1 MTSPEVLG
9 RVDELRAS
17 LDYHNHRYY
26 VLDAPEVSDAQY
38 DVLIRELR
46 GLEAQHPGLVTPQSP
61 TQRVGAEP
69 SSGFAP
75 ARHAVQMFSLGNA
88 FDDDELMAWHRRTAE
103 LLESDAFD
111 MACELKYDGLAVALT
126 YEDGVLVRGATRG
139 NGTVGEDVTQNL
151 RTIRSIPLEVHGD
164 FPARFEVRGEVLFPL
179 SAFQRFNEGRI
190 ADDLPPYAHPR
201 NTAAGSIRQIDPQ
214 DVASRP
220 LDIYIYGVA
229 EPMGPDT
236 QLGTLDHL
244 QELGFKTNP
253 NNALVA
259 TPEEAADY
267 YRTWIEG
274 AESLDYGCDGVVI
287 KVNRLDLQHH
297 LGVVGREPRWAIAY
311 KFPATQS
318 VTRLNDIG
326 VSVGRTGRLNP
337 YAILEP
343 VDVGGVTVSQATLH
357 NEDYIEAKDL
367 RIGDWVVVQRAGEVI
382 PQVVSVITER
392 RTGNEREFRMPTS
405 CPSCGELAV
414 RVEGEA
420 ATACVN
426 AQCPAQ
432 LVRLLEHFVSRGA
445 MDIDGLGIM
454 QTMTL
459 LEKGLIKDAADL
471 YSLTQDDLLGLERMA
486 EKSVSNLLAAIVAS
500 KDRPL
505 SRLLVALGIDHV
517 GTEVA
522 EMLAGHFGTMDALMA
537 ADEEALTAIP
547 SVGPKIAASVVS
559 YFQNSTNRD
568 VIDRLGRAGVR
579 LEDEAR
585 PEPASPTLA
594 GLRFVVTGRLQAFS
608 RSDIADRIKAAG
620 GAVSAS
626 VSKKTDYLIAGEDA
640 GSKLA
645 DAEALGVKV
654 ISEDE
659 FLVLQTQS
667 GLGDEPSGNP
677 DTLLSGGAPSTSAT

>member
-9 RVDELRAS
+9 RVAELRAS

-26 VLDAPEVSDAQY
+26 VLDATEIGDAQY

-46 GLEAQHPGLVTPQSP
+46 ELEAQHPELVTPQSP

-69 SSGFAP
+69 SSGFAQ

-88 FDDDELMAWHRRTAE
+88 FDDGELMAWHRRTAE
-103 LLESDAFD
+103 VLESDSFD

-179 SAFQRFNEGRI
+179 SAFQRFNEERI
-190 ADDLPPYAHPR
+190 ANDLPPYAHPR

-220 LDIYIYGVA
+220 LDIFVYGVA
-229 EPMGPDT
+229 EPIGPET
-236 QLGTLDHL
+236 QLDTLAYLRD
-244 QELGFKTNP
+244 LGFKTNP

-267 YRTWIEG
+267 YRKWIEG

-357 NEDYIEAKDL
+357 NEDYIKTKDL

-392 RTGNEREFRMPTS
+392 RTGDEREFEMPTS

-454 QTMTL
+454 QTMML
-459 LEKGLIKDAADL
+459 LEKSLIKDAADL
-471 YSLTQDDLLGLERMA
+471 YSLKKDDLLGLERMA
-486 EKSVSNLLAAIVAS
+486 EKSVSNLLAAVEAS

-517 GTEVA
+517 GSEVA
-522 EMLAGHFGTMDALMA
+522 EMLAGHYGKMDALMA

-547 SVGPKIAASVVS
+547 SIGPKIAASVVS

-594 GLRFVVTGRLQAFS
+594 GLRFVVTGRMQAFS

-620 GAVSAS
+620 GAVSGS

-645 DAEALGVKV
+645 DADALGVKV
-654 ISEDE
+654 ITEDE
-659 FLVLQTQS
+659 FLALHTQS
-667 GLGDEPSGNP
+667 GLGDEPSEP
-677 DTLLSGGAPSTSAT
+677 

>member
-1 MTSPEVLG
+1 MVECMTSPDVLN
-9 RVDELRAS
+9 RVAELRAS

-26 VLDAPEVSDAQY
+26 VLDATEISDAQY

-46 GLEAQHPGLVTPQSP
+46 ELEAQHPELVTPQSP

-69 SSGFAP
+69 SSGFAQ
-75 ARHAVQMFSLGNA
+75 ATHAVQMFSLGNA
-88 FDDDELMAWHRRTAE
+88 FDDDELLAWHRRTTE
-103 LLESDAFD
+103 TLESDSFD
-111 MACELKYDGLAVALT
+111 MACELKYDGLAVALI

-179 SAFQRFNEGRI
+179 SAFQRFNEERI
-190 ADDLPPYAHPR
+190 SKELPPYAHPR

-220 LDIYIYGVA
+220 LDIYVYGVA
-229 EPMGPDT
+229 EPIGPDT
-236 QLGTLDHL
+236 QLGTLNFL

-253 NNALVA
+253 NNALVTNIA
-259 TPEEAADY
+259 EAADY
-267 YRTWIEG
+267 YRTWLEG
-274 AESLDYGCDGVVI
+274 AKSLDYGCDGVVI
-287 KVNRLDLQHH
+287 KVNRLDLQRH
-297 LGVVGREPRWAIAY
+297 LGQVGREPRWAIAY

-318 VTRLNDIG
+318 VTKLNDIG
-326 VSVGRTGRLNP
+326 ISVGRTGRLNP

-392 RTGNEREFRMPTS
+392 RTGEERKFQMPES

-414 RVEGEA
+414 RLEGES

-432 LVRLLEHFVSRGA
+432 LVRLLEHFVSRGS
-445 MDIDGLGIM
+445 MDIDGLGIK
-454 QTMTL
+454 QVISL
-459 LEKGLIKDAADL
+459 LDSNKIKDVADL
-471 YSLTQDDLLGLERMA
+471 YRLQKDDLLELERMA
-486 EKSVSNLLAAIVAS
+486 EKSASNLLAAIDAS

-505 SRLLVALGIDHV
+505 ARLLVALGIPHV
-517 GTEVA
+517 GAEVA
-522 EMLAGHFGTMDALMA
+522 ELLSEAYPSMNDLMEV
-537 ADEEALTAIP
+537 DEEALTAIP

-559 YFQNSTNRD
+559 YFQNGPNRD
-568 VIDRLGRAGVR
+568 VIDRLEKAGVR
-579 LEDEAR
+579 LQDEAR
-585 PEPASPTLA
+585 PERATPTLA
-594 GLRFVVTGRLQAFS
+594 GLRFVVTGRLQEFS
-608 RSDIADRIKAAG
+608 RSDIQGRIKAAG
-620 GAVSAS
+620 GAVSGS

-645 DAEALGVKV
+645 DAEALEVKV
-654 ISEDE
+654 ITFGAELTLNVETPTETDQ
-659 FLVLQTQS
+659 LVLR
-667 GLGDEPSGNP
+667 
-677 DTLLSGGAPSTSAT
+677 TLRSWKRAA

>member
-1 MTSPEVLG
+1 
-9 RVDELRAS
+9 
-17 LDYHNHRYY
+17 
-26 VLDAPEVSDAQY
+26 
-38 DVLIRELR
+38 
-46 GLEAQHPGLVTPQSP
+46 
-61 TQRVGAEP
+61 
-69 SSGFAP
+69 
-75 ARHAVQMFSLGNA
+75 
-88 FDDDELMAWHRRTAE
+88 
-103 LLESDAFD
+103 
-111 MACELKYDGLAVALT
+111 
-126 YEDGVLVRGATRG
+126 
-139 NGTVGEDVTQNL
+139 
-151 RTIRSIPLEVHGD
+151 
-164 FPARFEVRGEVLFPL
+164 
-179 SAFQRFNEGRI
+179 
-190 ADDLPPYAHPR
+190 
-201 NTAAGSIRQIDPQ
+201 
-214 DVASRP
+214 
-220 LDIYIYGVA
+220 
-229 EPMGPDT
+229 
-236 QLGTLDHL
+236 
-244 QELGFKTNP
+244 
-253 NNALVA
+253 
-259 TPEEAADY
+259 
-267 YRTWIEG
+267 
-274 AESLDYGCDGVVI
+274 
-287 KVNRLDLQHH
+287 VNRLDLQHH

-318 VTRLNDIG
+318 VTQLNDIG

-392 RTGNEREFRMPTS
+392 RTGNERKFQMPTS

-426 AQCPAQ
+426 VQCPAQ

-445 MDIDGLGIM
+445 MDIDGLGII

-471 YSLTQDDLLGLERMA
+471 YSLEKDQLLGLERMA
-486 EKSVSNLLAAIVAS
+486 EKSVSNLLAAIDAS

-517 GTEVA
+517 GSEAA
-522 EMLAGHFGTMDALMA
+522 ELLAGHFGKMDALMA

-547 SVGPKIAASVVS
+547 SIGPKIAASVVS

-568 VIDRLGRAGVR
+568 VIGRLGRAGVR
-579 LEDEAR
+579 LEDQAR
-585 PEPASPTLA
+585 PEPVSPTLA

-620 GAVSAS
+620 GAVSGS

-654 ISEDE
+654 ITEDE
-659 FLVLQTQS
+659 FLALHTQQ
-667 GLGDEPSGNP
+667 GLGGEQSEP
-677 DTLLSGGAPSTSAT
+677 

>member
-1 MTSPEVLG
+1 MTSPEVLE
-9 RVDELRAS
+9 RVSELRAS
-17 LDYHNHRYY
+17 LDYHNHRYF

-38 DVLIRELR
+38 DVLMRHLR
-46 GLEAQHPGLVTPQSP
+46 ALEAQHPELVTPQSP

-69 SSGFAP
+69 SSGFAQ

-103 LLESDAFD
+103 TLESDSFD

-126 YEDGVLVRGATRG
+126 YENGVLVRGATRG

-151 RTIRSIPLEVHGD
+151 RTIRSIPLEVRGD

-179 SAFQRFNEGRI
+179 SAFQRFNEERI
-190 ADDLPPYAHPR
+190 ANDLPPYAHPR
-201 NTAAGSIRQIDPQ
+201 NTAAGSIRQIDPK

-220 LDIYIYGVA
+220 LDIFVYGVA
-229 EPMGPDT
+229 EPIGPDT
-236 QLGTLDHL
+236 QLDTLAYL
-244 QELGFKTNP
+244 QELGFKTNR

-267 YRTWIEG
+267 YRKWIER

-318 VTRLNDIG
+318 VTQLNDIG

-392 RTGNEREFRMPTS
+392 RTGNERKFQMPTS

-445 MDIDGLGIM
+445 MDIDGLGII

-471 YSLTQDDLLGLERMA
+471 YSLEKDQLLGLERMA
-486 EKSVSNLLAAIVAS
+486 EKSVSNLLAAIDAS

-517 GTEVA
+517 GSEAA
-522 EMLAGHFGTMDALMA
+522 ELLAGHFGKMDALMA

-547 SVGPKIAASVVS
+547 SIGPKIAASVVS

-568 VIDRLGRAGVR
+568 VIGRLGRAGVR
-579 LEDEAR
+579 LEDQAR
-585 PEPASPTLA
+585 PEPVSPTLA

-620 GAVSAS
+620 GAVSGS

-654 ISEDE
+654 ITEDE
-659 FLVLQTQS
+659 FLALHTQQ
-667 GLGDEPSGNP
+667 GLGGEQSEP
-677 DTLLSGGAPSTSAT
+677 